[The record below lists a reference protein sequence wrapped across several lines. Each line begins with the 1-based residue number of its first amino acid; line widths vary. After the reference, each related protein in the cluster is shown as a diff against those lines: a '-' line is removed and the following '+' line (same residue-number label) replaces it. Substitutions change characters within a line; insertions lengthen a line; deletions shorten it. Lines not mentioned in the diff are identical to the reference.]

1 MQEQSPRTSTNSPGA
16 NLNSQRLARRAKARD
31 GFRSENI
38 SAVGPRTDIKIIR
51 RDNDTLFKSEALI
64 MLTYQ
69 ATDKTVNLSF
79 SKEFLSAHEL
89 TKLIEM
95 LRVKELISK
104 SQMTDDDASLLDNE
118 LKENWWRENQERFLA
133 KIK

>member
-1 MQEQSPRTSTNSPGA
+1 
-16 NLNSQRLARRAKARD
+16 
-31 GFRSENI
+31 
-38 SAVGPRTDIKIIR
+38 
-51 RDNDTLFKSEALI
+51 

-69 ATDKTVNLSF
+69 TTDKTINLSF
-79 SKEFLSAHEL
+79 SKEFLSANEL
-89 TKLIEM
+89 TRLIET

-104 SQMTDDDASLLDNE
+104 SQMSDDDTSLLDNE

>member
-1 MQEQSPRTSTNSPGA
+1 
-16 NLNSQRLARRAKARD
+16 
-31 GFRSENI
+31 
-38 SAVGPRTDIKIIR
+38 
-51 RDNDTLFKSEALI
+51 

-69 ATDKTVNLSF
+69 STDKTVNLSF

-89 TKLIEM
+89 TRLIEM

-104 SQMTDDDASLLDNE
+104 SQMTDGDAAILDNE

>member
-1 MQEQSPRTSTNSPGA
+1 
-16 NLNSQRLARRAKARD
+16 
-31 GFRSENI
+31 
-38 SAVGPRTDIKIIR
+38 
-51 RDNDTLFKSEALI
+51 

-69 ATDKTVNLSF
+69 TTDKTVKLSF

-89 TKLIEM
+89 TRLIEV

-104 SQMTDDDASLLDNE
+104 SEMNDIDALSLDNE
-118 LKENWWRENQERFLA
+118 LKETWWRNNKDKFLA

>member
-1 MQEQSPRTSTNSPGA
+1 
-16 NLNSQRLARRAKARD
+16 
-31 GFRSENI
+31 
-38 SAVGPRTDIKIIR
+38 
-51 RDNDTLFKSEALI
+51 

-69 ATDKTVNLSF
+69 ATDKTVNLIF

-89 TKLIEM
+89 TRLIEM

-104 SQMTDDDASLLDNE
+104 SQMTDDDAAILDNE